1 MKAYIVQNKDGEFAS
16 VNFAVAYDGF
26 RKMGWEIVPFS
37 RLDNTQ
43 LLDLTPE
50 DVVVGFIEDVNA
62 ALFQL
67 GIESPAEINYPDELT
82 SFLGRKIWRS
92 QINYIAKHPELWNI

>member
-1 MKAYIVQNKDGEFAS
+1 
-16 VNFAVAYDGF
+16 
-26 RKMGWEIVPFS
+26 MGWGIVPFS
-37 RLDNTQ
+37 RLDNAR

-67 GIESPAEINYPDELT
+67 T
-82 SFLGRKIWRS
+82 
-92 QINYIAKHPELWNI
+92 

>member
-1 MKAYIVQNKDGEFAS
+1 MGETNGNRIESAGGDKDPLVMKAYIVQNKDGEFAS

-37 RLDNTQ
+37 RPDNTR
-43 LLDLTPE
+43 LPITPE

-62 ALFQL
+62 ALFQV
-67 GIESPAEINYPDELT
+67 GIESPAEINYPD
-82 SFLGRKIWRS
+82 
-92 QINYIAKHPELWNI
+92 